1 MSPDSSPENKKL
13 TEDQGTLKKNK
24 KVLNQISAGNVTT
37 LPGGDPFSSRYL
49 IEHVQELSRQCV
61 WGAHTWGC
69 RDESTPGNLI
79 NF

>member
-1 MSPDSSPENKKL
+1 MSPDSSHENKKL
-13 TEDQGTLKKNK
+13 TKDQGTLKK

-37 LPGGDPFSSRYL
+37 LPGGALFSSGYL
-49 IEHVQELSRQCV
+49 IEHVQELSRQRV

-69 RDESTPGNLI
+69 GDEPTLGNLI